1 MHFVSS
7 RSSRGQR
14 PVRWLAPIPHGP
26 RPPSDTGPP
35 PSVMGWGP
43 TGDLAIIV
51 SLAETPSEDEPE
63 SHLNG

>member
-14 PVRWLAPIPHGP
+14 PSVGSLQYPTVGDHLLH
-26 RPPSDTGPP
+26 TGPP